1 MSAPY
6 YNSKAIKVAL
16 VVDGKGYVEIVS
28 PYVSDRSRQGREEE
42 REESVSYQRLSAQ
55 LSDGQGFIVPAGHP
69 FVVVADHG
77 QDLRVLCFDIKIA
90 TVEKNEKYPLAG
102 ILLLL
107 QSSTCHFLFF
117 LFLVSCIGGKFVF
130 FSCCACGCVGR
141 DNIYNE
147 MNRAEREL
155 FFKESEREVERV
167 LKAQKEAGFFDGP
180 QGRHK
185 RESEGRSDK

>member
-1 MSAPY
+1 MESTMQGSMSAPY

-90 TVEKNEKYPLAG
+90 TVKKNEKYPLA
-102 ILLLL
+102 
-107 QSSTCHFLFF
+107 
-117 LFLVSCIGGKFVF
+117 
-130 FSCCACGCVGR
+130 GR

-147 MNRAEREL
+147 MNRAEKEL
-155 FFKESEREVERV
+155 FFKESEREVEQV
-167 LKAQKEAGFFDGP
+167 LKGQKEAGFFDGP
-180 QGRHK
+180 QG
-185 RESEGRSDK
+185 